1 MALLRLAVKEST
13 IGFVGA
19 TSLLLLIVAEGEGKL
34 DGCFIF
40 GIRE

>member
-1 MALLRLAVKEST
+1 LAVKEST
-13 IGFVGA
+13 IEFVGA
-19 TSLLLLIVAEGEGKL
+19 TSLLLLIVVEGEGKL